1 MLTPAPASQDV
12 GSYLRKRNLV
22 KRQLYLGG
30 GVVEV
35 LCAELVD
42 RYGVWQV
49 MTLKSVV
56 WRLSPFTV
64 LLLCVSGQPIFCIA
78 AAYSM

>member
-1 MLTPAPASQDV
+1 M
-12 GSYLRKRNLV
+12 
-22 KRQLYLGG
+22 
-30 GVVEV
+30 EV

-64 LLLCVSGQPIFCIA
+64 LLLCVSGQPIFFIA

>member
-49 MTLKSVV
+49 MTLKLVV
-56 WRLSPFTV
+56 WRLSPYTV
-64 LLLCVSGQPIFCIA
+64 LLLCVSGQPIFIIA
-78 AAYSM
+78 ASYSM